1 MLSKICSPIWGVP
14 KLIIVF
20 ILKQIHKRL
29 FELAAKQQIDG
40 EFGDG
45 DRRFGLLV
53 RGVTAINVSVK
64 LID

>member
-1 MLSKICSPIWGVP
+1 MHYTPV
-14 KLIIVF
+14 
-20 ILKQIHKRL
+20 
-29 FELAAKQQIDG
+29 LALQAVLQALPIDG